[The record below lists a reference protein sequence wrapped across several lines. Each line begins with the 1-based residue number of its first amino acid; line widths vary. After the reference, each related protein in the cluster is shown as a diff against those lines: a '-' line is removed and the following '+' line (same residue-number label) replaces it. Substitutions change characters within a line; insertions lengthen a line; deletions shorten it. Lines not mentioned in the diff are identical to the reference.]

1 MTSIKDN
8 TIFDKTSFLEG
19 SNSSFIEELYLNYI
33 NNPENVPQSWREFFD
48 GLDEDQKI
56 IQTEIQ
62 GPSWSPKKNNISQ
75 IIDKVKIS
83 AEDNFTK
90 KELLSNGD
98 LATRDGYEKE
108 KEQSV
113 KAIALIRAYR
123 IRGHL
128 IANLDPLGMMERKY
142 LNELHP
148 SNHGFQKEDYNK
160 KIYLREYM
168 DSKYATINEI
178 LSFLKKTYCSTI
190 GAEYMH
196 ISDPNEKKWFR
207 ERMEKKENQLNFTN
221 SGKKFILNKLI
232 QAEGFEKFL
241 AVKFVSTKR
250 FGLDGG
256 EALIPALEQIIKRGG
271 HLGVKEIKIGMPHRG
286 RLNVLAN
293 LLQKSYKRIFNEF
306 AGEFGSSIVESAGDV
321 KYHLGA
327 SSNREFDGNLVHI
340 SLTDNPSHLEAV
352 NPVVLGQ
359 TRAKQ
364 FFHKDKKRQK
374 VVPILIHGDAAFAGQ
389 GVVAEC
395 FAMSGL
401 RGHNTGGTIHI
412 IVNNQIGFT
421 TNPRFAR
428 SSPYPSD
435 IAKMVEAPILHVN
448 ADDPEAVV
456 HCARVAIEFRQQF
469 NRDVVIDMICYRRW
483 GHNEG
488 DEPSF
493 TQPLMYQKIKQHP
506 TTLNIYGEKLIKEGT
521 ITAEEFDKNKK
532 EFKNLL
538 DEQLKTAKEYKPKL
552 EWFEGVWSRF
562 RPEKGKDKRGVTG
575 VTADTIKKIGKRITY
590 IPEDFNAHPTIR
602 KIFENKKKMF
612 ENGTGF
618 DWATAEQLAFAT
630 LLEEGYPV
638 RLSGQDSGRGTFSQR
653 HSVLRDQKNNSYYT
667 PLNNISKKQKRFEVI
682 DSLLSEFAVLGFE
695 HGYALS
701 EPTTLVVW
709 EAQFGD
715 FANGAQVVID
725 QFIASGERK
734 WSRASGLVM
743 LLPHGYEGQGPEH
756 SSARLE
762 RFLQLCAH
770 ENIQVMN
777 CTTPA
782 NYFHAL
788 RRQIHR
794 DFRKPLIIMT
804 PKSLLRNKRCT
815 SNIED
820 FNKKNTFHRILKDH
834 AEVGGYGL
842 IKLQEDKK
850 IKKVVLCSGK
860 IYFDLIEARE
870 KIKNNKV
877 LFIRIEQLYPFPVK
891 TLAQELKKFKKN
903 ARFFWCQEEPQNMG
917 AWNSARNYI
926 EWTLNYI
933 KAENRKVSYIG
944 RKPAASPATGYLKK
958 HLAQQ
963 KEIIEK
969 VLS

>member
-1 MTSIKDN
+1 MSAIKDN
-8 TIFDKTSFLEG
+8 SIYEKTSFLNK
-19 SNSSFIEELYLNYI
+19 SNSTFIESMYLKYVSNDSRL
-33 NNPENVPQSWREFFD
+33 PQGWKEFFD
-48 GLDEDQKI
+48 GLGEEKKYI
-56 IQTEIQ
+56 LNEIQ
-62 GPSWSPKKNNISQ
+62 GPSWTPNKIDITK
-75 IIDKVKIS
+75 IIDQEKF
-83 AEDNFTK
+83 FTNK
-90 KELLSNGD
+90 SND
-98 LATRDGYEKE
+98 KFQYSRKDYEKE

-128 IANLDPLGMMERKY
+128 NANLDPLRLMERKY
-142 LNELHP
+142 LIDLHP
-148 SNHGFQKEDYNK
+148 SNHGFNKEDYDK
-160 KIYLREYM
+160 QIYLNGYLDRE
-168 DSKYATINEI
+168 YATIKEI
-178 LSFLKKTYCSTI
+178 LSFLRSTYCQTI

-196 ISDPNEKKWFR
+196 IENPTEKTWFR
-207 ERMEKKENQLNFTN
+207 ERIEKKENKINFTV
-221 SGKKFILNKLI
+221 SGKKAILNKLI

-241 AVKFVSTKR
+241 AVKFVGTKR
-250 FGLDGG
+250 FGIDGG
-256 EALIPALEQIIKRGG
+256 ESLIPALEQIIKRGG
-271 HLGVKEIKIGMPHRG
+271 QFGIKEVKIGMPHRG

-306 AGEFGSSIVESAGDV
+306 AGEFDTSIIDSTGDV

-327 SSNREFDGNLVHI
+327 SSNREFDGNVVHI

-364 FFHKDKKRQK
+364 FFHQDLKRQK
-374 VVPILIHGDAAFAGQ
+374 VVPVLIHGDAAFAGQ

-401 RGHNTGGTIHI
+401 KGHNTGGTIHI

-421 TNPRFAR
+421 TSPRFAR

-435 IAKMVEAPILHVN
+435 IAKMVQAPILHVN
-448 ADDPEAVV
+448 GDDPEAVV
-456 HCARVAIEFRQQF
+456 HCARIAMEFRQKF
-469 NRDVVIDMICYRRW
+469 NRDVVIDMICYRRF

-488 DEPSF
+488 DEPFF
-493 TQPLMYQKIKQHP
+493 TQPIMYHKIKKHP
-506 TTLNIYGEKLIKEGT
+506 STLNVYAEKLITEKIINEKEFSKMK
-521 ITAEEFDKNKK
+521 TA
-532 EFKNLL
+532 FKNLL
-538 DEQLKTAKEYKPKL
+538 DEQFKNAKEYKPKL

-575 VTADTIKKIGKRITY
+575 VSVEKIIKIGEKITSF
-590 IPEDFNAHPTIR
+590 PKDLDVHPTIR
-602 KIFENKKKMF
+602 KIFDNKKKMF
-612 ENGTGF
+612 ESGKGF
-618 DWATAEQLAFAT
+618 DWSTAEQLAFAT
-630 LLEEGYPV
+630 LLDEGYPV

-653 HSVLRDQKNNSYYT
+653 HSVIRDQKNNNYYT
-667 PLNNISKKQKRFEVI
+667 PLNNISKKQKNFEVI
-682 DSLLSEFAVLGFE
+682 DSLLSELAVLGFE

-725 QFIASGERK
+725 QFITSGERK
-734 WSRASGLVM
+734 WSRGSGIVI

-762 RFLQLCAH
+762 RFLQLCAQ

-804 PKSLLRNKRCT
+804 PKSLLRHTKCI
-815 SNIED
+815 SNLDD
-820 FNKKNTFHRILKDH
+820 FSRKNTFHRVLLDH
-834 AEVGGYGL
+834 ADVGGYDL
-842 IKLQEDKK
+842 IKLKKDEK
-850 IKKVVLCSGK
+850 IKKVILCSGK
-860 IYFDLIEARE
+860 IYFDLLKERE
-870 KIKNNKV
+870 KIKKDDV
-877 LFIRIEQLYPFPVK
+877 FLIRIEQLYPFPVK
-891 TLAQELKKFKKN
+891 TLAQHLKRFKKN
-903 ARFFWCQEEPQNMG
+903 ASFYWCQEEPKNMG
-917 AWNSARNYI
+917 AWNAARNYV
-926 EWTLNYI
+926 EWTLDHI
-933 KAENRKVSYIG
+933 KTKNLKVEYIG

-969 VLS
+969 AFK